1 MPAPVISVA
10 QMREWEAATWATG
23 RAATDVIRQAG
34 QAVAAVTRQLTHP
47 QDRVL
52 LLAGKGHNGDDA
64 RLAGEQLVERRVEVL
79 SVVHPIAGRREL
91 SQQLSRRPA
100 LI

>member
-34 QAVAAVTRQLTHP
+34 QAVAAVARQLTHP

-52 LLAGKGHNGDDA
+52 ILTGRGHNGDDA
-64 RLAGEQLVERRVEVL
+64 RLAGEPLVERRVEVL
-79 SVVHPIAGRREL
+79 SLVAPLAGRQR
-91 SQQLSRRPA
+91 SRWDH
-100 LI
+100 